1 MSASRHVSAVALVAV
16 LAMCPRAHA
25 DAPQLAQARAAIDE
39 VRYDDAQRLLIAALE
54 AGGNSPAAVRDIYKL
69 LGASAVA
76 LGKTDDAEKY
86 YRAWI
91 ALEPKAALEAGVSP
105 KLRAP
110 FDAAKSFITANGPL
124 DVAAEVV
131 SDYVR
136 LCVISDPLSLA
147 RSARMRDEGAGS
159 SIVDRGALV
168 RGRGTAV
175 LVLDRYGNT
184 LVELA
189 ATGVPTPTNGSSP
202 SGATAGG
209 ATTNDATPIYS
220 RDAAGPLVDAPPK
233 RSTAFYALAI
243 PTGLLLATGIGF
255 GTASIVY
262 NGQVQVAVEDSGGYY
277 YDDVLDKQ
285 SKATLFWKLS
295 AIVGGAGLVLAIP
308 TTILY
313 LRSRDAAVVPFVDG
327 TSAGAAI
334 AGRF

>member
-1 MSASRHVSAVALVAV
+1 MRGHRAVRHGIGAAV
-16 LAMCPRAHA
+16 LAATLWSSVAHA

-54 AGGNSPAAVRDIYKL
+54 AGGNSPAAVHDIYEL

-91 ALEPKAALEAGVSP
+91 ALDPKAALDAGVSP

-110 FDAAKSFITANGPL
+110 FDAAKSFVAANGPL
-124 DVAAEVV
+124 DVAAEFV
-131 SDYVR
+131 SDSDVR
-136 LCVISDPLSLA
+136 LRVISDPLALA
-147 RSARMRDEGAGS
+147 RSARMRDEGAAA

-189 ATGVPTPTNGSSP
+189 PTGAPPTPTRLPDGP
-202 SGATAGG
+202 TPTGATA
-209 ATTNDATPIYS
+209 PIYS
-220 RDAAGPLVDAPPK
+220 RDVGPRVDSPAK

-243 PTGLLLATGIGF
+243 PTGLLLGTGMGF
-255 GTASIVY
+255 GIASIVY
-262 NGQVQVAVEDSGGYY
+262 SGQVQVAVEDSGGYY
-277 YDDVLDKQ
+277 YDDVVDKQ
-285 SKATLFWKLS
+285 KKTTLFWKLS

-308 TTILY
+308 TAILY
-313 LRSRDAAVVPFVDG
+313 TRSHDTTVVPFVDG
-327 TSAGAAI
+327 TSAGAAVS
-334 AGRF
+334 GRF